1 MWPFSVIKVNKIL
14 FLQNIYHKLWSFFQM
29 NFLKSLYSPFVRIRR
44 SQNMQKMYNSDN
56 EERNEDAVAGPS
68 NVESSPK
75 LFLLNNDCFDEI
87 FEYLCVEDLHS
98 FGQTCKWMNKVAG
111 EYFKQNHSSARK
123 YFKKDGI
130 YTFNNDAVRHAMH
143 FYL

>member
-1 MWPFSVIKVNKIL
+1 
-14 FLQNIYHKLWSFFQM
+14 M

-75 LFLLNNDCFDEI
+75 LFQLNNDCFDEI

-98 FGQTCKWMNKVAG
+98 FGQTCK
-111 EYFKQNHSSARK
+111 
-123 YFKKDGI
+123 
-130 YTFNNDAVRHAMH
+130 
-143 FYL
+143 